1 MTYIKQNIDRLK
13 NEIPSNITI
22 MVVTKGQTIPNILK
36 ALNCG
41 IDIIGEN
48 RIQEAREKFPH
59 LPKHIKKHL
68 IGHLQTNKTKEA
80 VELFDLIESVDSE
93 KLAHEINKQA
103 GKFGKKM
110 PIFIQVNIS
119 REPQKSGI
127 LEEDIET
134 LIKTIKDLPYLE
146 LKGLMAIAEDTN
158 NLKITQAQ
166 FSKMQQLKNKYNLEE
181 LSMGMSQ
188 DYKEAIKHGSTQVRL
203 GSAIFDNLL

>member
-22 MVVTKGQTIPNILK
+22 MAVTKGQTIQNILE
-36 ALNCG
+36 ALNYG
-41 IDIIGEN
+41 IDTIGEN

-68 IGHLQTNKTKEA
+68 IGHLQTNKTKDA
-80 VELFDLIESVDSE
+80 IQLFDLIESVDSE
-93 KLAHEINKQA
+93 KLACEINKQMKKL
-103 GKFGKKM
+103 GGKM

-127 LEEDIET
+127 LEEDLES
-134 LIKTIKDLPYLE
+134 LIKTIKTLPYIE
-146 LKGLMAIAEDTN
+146 LKGLMAIAKDTTDQD
-158 NLKITQAQ
+158 ITHRQ
-166 FSKMQQLKNKYNLEE
+166 FSKMQQLRNKYNLEG
-181 LSMGMSQ
+181 LSIGMSQ
-188 DYKEAIKHGSTQVRL
+188 DYKEAIKYCPTQVRL